1 MESFEF
7 FENAIKIVQQVA
19 PNAVNATMNTSSD
32 FDGMPVL
39 DCMAFSASDGQDMFL
54 YRVHNAH
61 EGNEFLV
68 EVFKLNMLNM
78 FMMEHE
84 TYLLTFA

>member
-7 FENAIKIVQQVA
+7 SENAIKIVQQIA
-19 PNAVNATMNTSSD
+19 PNAVNATANISSD
-32 FDGMPVL
+32 FNDMPVL
-39 DCMAFSASDGQDMFL
+39 DCMAFSASDGFDMFL

-61 EGNEFLV
+61 EGSEFLV

-84 TYLLTFA
+84 THVLTFA